1 MDSHASKPSLALLI
15 EMETTETRA
24 KHSKDQEHFPMEN
37 GEAQSASL
45 ETRVIRLGPTS
56 FTPTASGDGGEGE
69 SDVKTF
75 QTEHR
80 GKKRTPIAVQR
91 DDDDDYR

>member
-1 MDSHASKPSLALLI
+1 MDAADKKRTSKAD
-15 EMETTETRA
+15 TRIIQLGA
-24 KHSKDQEHFPMEN
+24 TAPDSVDKD
-37 GEAQSASL
+37 
-45 ETRVIRLGPTS
+45 
-56 FTPTASGDGGEGE
+56 E
-69 SDVKTF
+69 SDEKTF